1 MPKGKNSQ
9 QNLLKITL
17 KLCSKIS
24 KQESF
29 RRMGSKTYLPD
40 SHEVFI
46 MRRTSE
52 TKNCPRLWEELLAVA
67 SAMPVTNNY
76 PFFIT
81 GYNQIFHKG

>member
-1 MPKGKNSQ
+1 
-9 QNLLKITL
+9 
-17 KLCSKIS
+17 
-24 KQESF
+24 
-29 RRMGSKTYLPD
+29 MGSKPYLPD